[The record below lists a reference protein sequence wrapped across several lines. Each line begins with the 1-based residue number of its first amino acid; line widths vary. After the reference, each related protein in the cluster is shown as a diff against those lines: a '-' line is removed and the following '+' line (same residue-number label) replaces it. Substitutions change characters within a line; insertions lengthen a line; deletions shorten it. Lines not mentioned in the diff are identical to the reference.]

1 VQAANTRS
9 PAPSKAPTF
18 RRATALNNDFK
29 VALPV
34 FLAAIRY
41 TPDEVWSTFMKN
53 RHGRE
58 KHTELGWMKVLDAHR
73 GER

>member
-1 VQAANTRS
+1 MQAANTRS
-9 PAPSKAPTF
+9 PAPSKVPSFNRPA
-18 RRATALNNDFK
+18 ALNDDFK

-58 KHTELGWMKVLDAHR
+58 KHTELVWMKILDAHR
-73 GER
+73 EER